1 MNCLKMQLWFQEYSG
16 GYRVN
21 DKTYKVKICYK
32 FFDINL
38 GCTKYYYVQGISLS
52 DEPEITLGI
61 DQMQITASQIVD
73 SLPPDEV
80 VNQKSETWKESIL
93 LNCVSFIICAA
104 IILCTYNFQFKQDV
118 KKMLKDEENKKIV
131 EKCSAEI
138 PQRIVLQPNPVTP
151 QPKQDVE
158 HTTEEKESQ
167 KGEES
172 KSNVEKNS
180 SETPIR
186 IVLPP
191 RPPMPPTSK
200 K

>member
-1 MNCLKMQLWFQEYSG
+1 
-16 GYRVN
+16 
-21 DKTYKVKICYK
+21 
-32 FFDINL
+32 
-38 GCTKYYYVQGISLS
+38 
-52 DEPEITLGI
+52 
-61 DQMQITASQIVD
+61 
-73 SLPPDEV
+73 
-80 VNQKSETWKESIL
+80 
-93 LNCVSFIICAA
+93 
-104 IILCTYNFQFKQDV
+104 
-118 KKMLKDEENKKIV
+118 MLKDEENKKIV

-158 HTTEEKESQ
+158 RTAEEKESQ

-172 KSNVEKNS
+172 KNNVEKNS